1 MKESDKTE
9 QAGDAWSSLA
19 KAEDKP
25 VLGLVG
31 RLQKHRFNITLS
43 LLILAFIVVVMWR
56 DILVPKY
63 AGEQGIYWSR
73 FFGGTSDMVLGE
85 GTHFKF
91 PWDEIYI
98 YSTRVMKVS
107 EKTVLLTKEGM
118 EIVVDWAARYR
129 VDPAHLPE
137 LHRNLGP
144 DYTEKVVVP
153 EVISSLRQVFG
164 KYSAE
169 EIYAKSEEELL
180 EEIDDRARARMEMFH
195 PIIFETMLLLSV
207 SLPREMQQGIVD
219 KLLYEQRM
227 LSYNYRLQAEE
238 EEKKRK
244 LIEAEGIRAFEETS
258 RVSMLKWRGIEA
270 TLELARSPNAK
281 IVVMGTGQN
290 NMPVLLNADGPV
302 GPTPA
307 SQAGKSV
314 APAAGGGAGQGGEMA
329 PRATASR

>member
-1 MKESDKTE
+1 MNEADKTA
-9 QAGDAWSSLA
+9 QAGDVLSSI
-19 KAEDKP
+19 AEAEGKP
-25 VLGLVG
+25 ALGLVG
-31 RLQKHRFNITLS
+31 RLRKYRFGITLS
-43 LLILAFIVVVMWR
+43 LLILAFIMVVMWR

-63 AGEQGIYWSR
+63 PGEQGIYWSR
-73 FFGGTSDMVLGE
+73 FFGGTSDLVLGE
-85 GTHFKF
+85 GTHLKF

-107 EKTVLLTKEGM
+107 DKTVLLTKEGM

-144 DYTEKVVVP
+144 DYANKVVVP

-169 EIYAKSEEELL
+169 EIYAKSEEDLL
-180 EEIDDRARARMEMFH
+180 EEIDDRARARLEMFH
-195 PIIFETMLLLSV
+195 PIIFETMLLLSL

-219 KLLYEQRM
+219 KLLYEQRL
-227 LSYNYRLQAEE
+227 LSYHYRLRAEE

-244 LIEAEGIRAFEETS
+244 VIEAEGIRAFEETS
-258 RVSMLKWRGIEA
+258 RVSMLKWRGIDA

-290 NMPVLLNADGPV
+290 NMPLLLNADGPV
-302 GPTPA
+302 GPAPEA
-307 SQAGKSV
+307 QAGK
-314 APAAGGGAGQGGEMA
+314 PAAGA
-329 PRATASR
+329 PQEKVMK

>member
-9 QAGDAWSSLA
+9 QAGDAWSSIA

-107 EKTVLLTKEGM
+107 DKTVLLTKEGM

-129 VDPAHLPE
+129 VDPSHLPE

-169 EIYAKSEEELL
+169 EIYAKSEEDLL
-180 EEIDDRARARMEMFH
+180 EEIDDRARARLEMFH

-219 KLLYEQRM
+219 KLLYEQRL

-258 RVSMLKWRGIEA
+258 QVSMLKWRGIEA

-290 NMPVLLNADGPV
+290 NMPLLLNADSPV
-302 GPTPA
+302 GPALA
-307 SQAGKSV
+307 SQAGKSA
-314 APAAGGGAGQGGEMA
+314 APAAGVPQDKAA
-329 PRATASR
+329 K

>member
-1 MKESDKTE
+1 MTEADKTA
-9 QAGDAWSSLA
+9 QAGDVLSSLA
-19 KAEDKP
+19 EADGKP
-25 VLGLVG
+25 ARGLFG
-31 RLQKHRFNITLS
+31 RLRKYRFGITLS

-63 AGEQGIYWSR
+63 PGEQGIYWSR

-107 EKTVLLTKEGM
+107 DKTVLLTKEGM

-144 DYTEKVVVP
+144 DYANKVVVP

-169 EIYAKSEEELL
+169 EIYAKSEEDLL
-180 EEIDDRARARMEMFH
+180 EEIDDRARTRLEMFH
-195 PIIFETMLLLSV
+195 PIIFETMLLLSL
-207 SLPREMQQGIVD
+207 SLPKEMQQGIVD
-219 KLLYEQRM
+219 KLLYEQRL
-227 LSYNYRLQAEE
+227 LSYHYRLRAEE

-244 LIEAEGIRAFEETS
+244 IIEAQGIKAFEETS
-258 RVSMLKWRGIEA
+258 KVSMLKWRGIDA
-270 TLELARSPNAK
+270 TLELARSPNTK

-290 NMPVLLNADGPV
+290 NMPLLLNADGPAGPV
-302 GPTPA
+302 PEGPT
-307 SQAGKSV
+307 GK
-314 APAAGGGAGQGGEMA
+314 PAASGGSAQQDKVA
-329 PRATASR
+329 K

>member
-1 MKESDKTE
+1 MNEADKTE
-9 QAGDAWSSLA
+9 QAGDALSYFAEA
-19 KAEDKP
+19 KDKP
-25 VLGLVG
+25 ALGLVG
-31 RLQKHRFNITLS
+31 RLRKYRFGITLS

-63 AGEQGIYWSR
+63 PGEQGIYWSR
-73 FFGGTSDMVLGE
+73 FFGGTSDMVMGE
-85 GTHFKF
+85 GTHLKL

-107 EKTVLLTKEGM
+107 DKTVLLTKEGM

-144 DYTEKVVVP
+144 DYANKVVVP

-169 EIYAKSEEELL
+169 EIYAKSEEDLL
-180 EEIDDRARARMEMFH
+180 EEIDDRARTRMEMFH
-195 PIIFETMLLLSV
+195 PIIFETMLLLSL

-219 KLLYEQRM
+219 KLLYEQRL
-227 LSYNYRLQAEE
+227 LSYHYRLRAEE

-244 LIEAEGIRAFEETS
+244 IIEAQGIKAFEETS
-258 RVSMLKWRGIEA
+258 KVSMLKWRGIDA
-270 TLELARSPNAK
+270 TLELARSPNTK
-281 IVVMGTGQN
+281 VVVMGTGQN
-290 NMPVLLNADGPV
+290 NMPLLLNADGPS
-302 GPTPA
+302 GPVPEG
-307 SQAGKSV
+307 QAGK
-314 APAAGGGAGQGGEMA
+314 PAAPSGSTQQGKA
-329 PRATASR
+329 AK